1 MQKTSTP
8 TTTNAWLCLLAVGF
22 LVLLAACGSAPS
34 TTGTGTTPT
43 AAPTATPTPTAAP
56 TATPTANP
64 TPTPT
69 PTTAPTATP
78 TANPTPTPTPTTAS
92 SSGNSVSIKNFSFTP
107 NSLTVKVGTKVTWTN
122 HDSVTHTV
130 TANQGAFNS
139 PVLPGSSFS
148 FTFTKAGT
156 YAYHCMIHPYMMATI
171 VVQ

>member
-1 MQKTSTP
+1 MKKPSTP
-8 TTTNAWLCLLAVGF
+8 TTTQAWLCLLAVGL
-22 LVLLAACGSAPS
+22 LVLLAACGGAPA

-43 AAPTATPTPTAAP
+43 TVPTATLTAK
-56 TATPTANP
+56 P

-69 PTTAPTATP
+69 TAPTTAPTATP
-78 TANPTPTPTPTTAS
+78 TAKPTPTPTPATS
-92 SSGNSVSIKNFSFTP
+92 SSVSIMNFSFSP

-130 TANQGAFNS
+130 TSNQRTFNS
-139 PVLPGSSFS
+139 SVPPGSSFS

-156 YAYHCMIHPYMMATI
+156 YAYHCNIHRYMMATI

>member
-8 TTTNAWLCLLAVGF
+8 ITTKAWLCLLAVGF

-34 TTGTGTTPT
+34 PTGTGTTPT
-43 AAPTATPTPTAAP
+43 AAPTA
-56 TATPTANP
+56 
-64 TPTPT
+64 TPT

-78 TANPTPTPTPTTAS
+78 TANPTPTAAS
-92 SSGNSVSIKNFSFTP
+92 SSGNSVSIMNFSFTP
-107 NSLTVKVGTKVTWTN
+107 NSL
-122 HDSVTHTV
+122 TV

>member
-8 TTTNAWLCLLAVGF
+8 TTTKAWLCLLAVGF

-43 AAPTATPTPTAAP
+43 AAPTA
-56 TATPTANP
+56 
-64 TPTPT
+64 TPT

-171 VVQ
+171 VVH

>member
-8 TTTNAWLCLLAVGF
+8 TTTKAWLCLLVVGF

-34 TTGTGTTPT
+34 TTGTATTPT
-43 AAPTATPTPTAAP
+43 AAPTATLTT
-56 TATPTANP
+56 NP

-69 PTTAPTATP
+69 PTTAT
-78 TANPTPTPTPTTAS
+78 S
-92 SSGNSVSIKNFSFTP
+92 SSGNSVSIMNFSFSP

-130 TANQGAFNS
+130 TADQGAFNS
-139 PVLPGSSFS
+139 PVSAGSSFS

-156 YAYHCMIHPYMMATI
+156 FAYHCMIHPSMTATI

>member
-1 MQKTSTP
+1 M
-8 TTTNAWLCLLAVGF
+8 
-22 LVLLAACGSAPS
+22 
-34 TTGTGTTPT
+34 
-43 AAPTATPTPTAAP
+43 
-56 TATPTANP
+56 
-64 TPTPT
+64 
-69 PTTAPTATP
+69 
-78 TANPTPTPTPTTAS
+78 
-92 SSGNSVSIKNFSFTP
+92 NFSFTP

-130 TANQGAFNS
+130 TANQGAFTS

>member
-8 TTTNAWLCLLAVGF
+8 TTTKAWLCLLAVGF

-43 AAPTATPTPTAAP
+43 AAPTATPTPT
-56 TATPTANP
+56 
-64 TPTPT
+64 
-69 PTTAPTATP
+69 TAPTATP

-92 SSGNSVSIKNFSFTP
+92 SSGNSVSIRNFSFSP

-139 PVLPGSSFS
+139 PALPGNSFS

-156 YAYHCMIHPYMMATI
+156 YSYHCMIHPSMMATI
-171 VVQ
+171 VVH

>member
-8 TTTNAWLCLLAVGF
+8 TTTKAWLCLLAVGF
-22 LVLLAACGSAPS
+22 LLLLAACGSAPS
-34 TTGTGTTPT
+34 PTGTGTTPT
-43 AAPTATPTPTAAP
+43 AAPTATPTPT
-56 TATPTANP
+56 
-64 TPTPT
+64 
-69 PTTAPTATP
+69 TAPTATP
-78 TANPTPTPTPTTAS
+78 TANSTPTPTPTTAS
-92 SSGNSVSIKNFSFTP
+92 SSGNSVSIMNFSFSP

-139 PVLPGSSFS
+139 PVLPGNSFS

>member
-8 TTTNAWLCLLAVGF
+8 TTTKAWLCLLAVGF

-43 AAPTATPTPTAAP
+43 IAPTATPTPTIAP
-56 TATPTANP
+56 TATPTANR
-64 TPTPT
+64 
-69 PTTAPTATP
+69 
-78 TANPTPTPTPTTAS
+78 TPTPTPTTAS
-92 SSGNSVSIKNFSFTP
+92 SSGNSVSIMNFSFNP

>member
-8 TTTNAWLCLLAVGF
+8 TTTKAWLCLLVVGF

-34 TTGTGTTPT
+34 TTGTATTPT
-43 AAPTATPTPTAAP
+43 AAPTATPTT
-56 TATPTANP
+56 NP

-69 PTTAPTATP
+69 PTTAT
-78 TANPTPTPTPTTAS
+78 S
-92 SSGNSVSIKNFSFTP
+92 SSGNSVSIMNFSFSP

-130 TANQGAFNS
+130 TADQGAFNS
-139 PVLPGSSFS
+139 PVSAGSSFS

-156 YAYHCMIHPYMMATI
+156 FAYHCMIHPSMTATI

>member
-43 AAPTATPTPTAAP
+43 AAPTATPTPTA
-56 TATPTANP
+56 
-64 TPTPT
+64 
-69 PTTAPTATP
+69 APTATP

-171 VVQ
+171 VVH

>member
-8 TTTNAWLCLLAVGF
+8 TTTKAWLCLLAVGF

-69 PTTAPTATP
+69 PTTA
-78 TANPTPTPTPTTAS
+78 S
-92 SSGNSVSIKNFSFTP
+92 SSGNSVSIKNFSLTP
-107 NSLTVKVGTKVTWTN
+107 NSLTVKVGTKVTLTN

>member
-1 MQKTSTP
+1 MKKPSTP
-8 TTTNAWLCLLAVGF
+8 TTTQAWLCLLAVGL
-22 LVLLAACGSAPS
+22 LVLLAACGGAPA

-43 AAPTATPTPTAAP
+43 TAPTAAPTATLTAKPTPTTAPTAAP
-56 TATPTANP
+56 TATPTAKP

-69 PTTAPTATP
+69 PAT
-78 TANPTPTPTPTTAS
+78 S
-92 SSGNSVSIKNFSFTP
+92 SSVSIMNFSFSP

-130 TANQGAFNS
+130 TSNQGTFNS
-139 PVLPGSSFS
+139 SVPPGSSFS

-156 YAYHCMIHPYMMATI
+156 YAYHCNIHPYMMATI

>member
-1 MQKTSTP
+1 MHAIALQKRKRHAEDIYTYHHKR
-8 TTTNAWLCLLAVGF
+8 LAVPAG
-22 LVLLAACGSAPS
+22 CGLPCAPGS
-34 TTGTGTTPT
+34 LWQCAFPHRDGHD
-43 AAPTATPTPTAAP
+43 ADPTATPTG
-56 TATPTANP
+56 NP

-171 VVQ
+171 VVH

>member
-8 TTTNAWLCLLAVGF
+8 TTTKAWLCLLAVGF

-34 TTGTGTTPT
+34 PTGTGT
-43 AAPTATPTPTAAP
+43 
-56 TATPTANP
+56 
-64 TPTPT
+64 
-69 PTTAPTATP
+69 
-78 TANPTPTPTPTTAS
+78 TPTTAS
-92 SSGNSVSIKNFSFTP
+92 SSGNSVSIMNFSFTP

-156 YAYHCMIHPYMMATI
+156 YAYHCMIHPSMMATI
-171 VVQ
+171 VVH

>member
-8 TTTNAWLCLLAVGF
+8 TTTKAWLCLLAVGF

-43 AAPTATPTPTAAP
+43 A
-56 TATPTANP
+56 
-64 TPTPT
+64 
-69 PTTAPTATP
+69 APTATP

-171 VVQ
+171 VVH

>member
-8 TTTNAWLCLLAVGF
+8 TTTKAWLCLLAVGF

-43 AAPTATPTPTAAP
+43 AAPTATPTPT
-56 TATPTANP
+56 
-64 TPTPT
+64 
-69 PTTAPTATP
+69 TAPTATP

-92 SSGNSVSIKNFSFTP
+92 SSGNSVSIMNFSFSP

-156 YAYHCMIHPYMMATI
+156 YAYHCMIHPSMMATI

>member
-8 TTTNAWLCLLAVGF
+8 TTTKAWLCLLAVGF

-43 AAPTATPTPTAAP
+43 AAPTATPTPTI
-56 TATPTANP
+56 
-64 TPTPT
+64 
-69 PTTAPTATP
+69 APTATP

-92 SSGNSVSIKNFSFTP
+92 SSGNSVSIMNFSFNP

>member
-8 TTTNAWLCLLAVGF
+8 TTTKAWLCLLAVGF

-43 AAPTATPTPTAAP
+43 AAPTATPTPTI
-56 TATPTANP
+56 
-64 TPTPT
+64 
-69 PTTAPTATP
+69 APTATP

-92 SSGNSVSIKNFSFTP
+92 SSGNSVSIMNFSFNP
-107 NSLTVKVGTKVTWTN
+107 NGLTVKVGTKVTWTN

-171 VVQ
+171 VVH